1 MLGNIVG
8 LLTILLHRP
17 PREAAAVQVGDS
29 SSFSVEDRESR
40 WAGRSQALQQ
50 FEELKMS
57 VILCTGMFCGVFFLW
72 TSSCPTS
79 ERIHAD
85 HFVCQRG
92 MTIPFGKLALFIGC
106 Y

>member
-57 VILCTGMFCGVFFLW
+57 VILCTGMFCGVLFFVDIVLSNVR
-72 TSSCPTS
+72 TNSC
-79 ERIHAD
+79 
-85 HFVCQRG
+85 
-92 MTIPFGKLALFIGC
+92 
-106 Y
+106 